1 MARARDPFRS
11 LETWLRQSPTPLY
24 LVERG
29 GAVRWFNVGCE
40 ALTGWKAEEIVGEI
54 CAYTTAGDA
63 TTLAALTGAL
73 CPAPDIWTTGEG
85 REVAA
90 FVPTRTGETVPR
102 RIRFHP
108 LEGDSSNGTESPAAL
123 LGMILPW
130 REPEGRAL
138 VTDEWHAEL
147 AAIRHEMRQR
157 HAPSMLVCRSEATR
171 RLRGQIEIASPL
183 PSHLLLI
190 GEPGVGKE
198 HVART
203 IHLAGPARSQ
213 WFVPL
218 ECGRTPADEL
228 RRVLTRLLER
238 HESPSLAARSPLPG
252 TVFLEDVDRLPR
264 DLQEQIVVSL
274 LLPAAERPQLRFM
287 GATTVE
293 PDLLVADDRLRSD
306 FFDLISP
313 LMLEIP
319 PLRARRDDVLPL
331 AQHFLE
337 DLNRGREPQ
346 IAGFQPGVVEQFS
359 EYRWP
364 GNLDEL
370 ALVVRESRGT
380 CVAAHSAWIDV
391 EHLPFR
397 FRTGLGS
404 QRTSPPREPFGP
416 IRLDDVLADCEKELL
431 QRALAETR
439 NNLSRAAEL
448 LGINRPRLYRRL
460 EQLGL
465 LEIERDATAVD
476 ESQAT
481 RDAST
486 RSTDLLP

>member
-1 MARARDPFRS
+1 
-11 LETWLRQSPTPLY
+11 
-24 LVERG
+24 
-29 GAVRWFNVGCE
+29 
-40 ALTGWKAEEIVGEI
+40 
-54 CAYTTAGDA
+54 
-63 TTLAALTGAL
+63 
-73 CPAPDIWTTGEG
+73 
-85 REVAA
+85 
-90 FVPTRTGETVPR
+90 VPTRTGETAAR

-108 LEGDSSNGTESPAAL
+108 LEGEAGSGVETPAAM

-138 VTDEWHAEL
+138 VGDEWHAEL
-147 AAIRHEMRQR
+147 AAIRHSMRQR
-157 HAPSMLVCRSEATR
+157 HAPAMLVCRSEATR
-171 RLRGQIEIASPL
+171 RLRGQIDIASPL
-183 PSHLLLI
+183 ACHLLLV
-190 GEPGVGKE
+190 GEAGVGKE

-203 IHLAGPARSQ
+203 VHLSGPAKSQ

-218 ECGRTPADEL
+218 ECSRTPAEEL

-238 HESPSLAARSPLPG
+238 HESPTLAARSPMPG
-252 TVFLEDVDRLPR
+252 TVFLDEVDRLPR
-264 DLQEQIVVSL
+264 DLQEQIVSSL
-274 LLPAAERPQLRFM
+274 RLPMAERPQLRFM
-287 GATTVE
+287 GSTTIA
-293 PDLLVADDRLRSD
+293 PDRLVGDERLRGD
-306 FFDLISP
+306 FCDLISP
-313 LMLEIP
+313 LVLEIP

-337 DLNRGREPQ
+337 DLNRGRERQ
-346 IAGFQPGVVEQFS
+346 VSGFRPGVVEQFS

-370 ALVVRESRGT
+370 SLVVREAREK
-380 CVAAHSAWIDV
+380 CVEALSAWIEV

-404 QRTSPPREPFGP
+404 QRTSPPVEPFGP

-465 LEIERDATAVD
+465 LKEGEG
-476 ESQAT
+476 E
-481 RDAST
+481 
-486 RSTDLLP
+486 